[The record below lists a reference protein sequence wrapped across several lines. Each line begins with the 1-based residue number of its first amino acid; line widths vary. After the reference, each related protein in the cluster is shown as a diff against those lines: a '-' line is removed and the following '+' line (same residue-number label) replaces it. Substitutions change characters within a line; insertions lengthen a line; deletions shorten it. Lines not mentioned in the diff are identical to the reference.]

1 MAYDFYLDGVLLPV
15 PPSKL
20 QIKGS
25 NRNTTITL
33 INDGEINLLKSEGLG
48 TVEFEIL
55 LPQQNYGF
63 AKYENGFVSADE
75 FLEKIG
81 KLKSDKKPFRFE
93 VIRALPDG
101 VPLFNTD
108 ILVSL
113 EDYTITESAEES
125 FDIKVN
131 IELKQYKPYGTKKL
145 ELQTDSSGNITASVI
160 NNRNAKTSARS
171 YTVKQGDTLWSICK
185 KQLGDG
191 SRCYEIAGLNN
202 ITDPNLIN
210 VGQVI
215 RFE

>member
-55 LPQQNYGF
+55 LPQQKYGF

-75 FLEKIG
+75 FLGKIG
-81 KLKSDKKPFRFE
+81 KLKSDKTPFRFE
-93 VIRALPDG
+93 VIRALPNG

-113 EDYTITESAEES
+113 EDYTISESAEES

-145 ELQTDSSGNITASVI
+145 ELQTDSSGNVTASVI
-160 NNRNAKTSARS
+160 ENRNAKTPAES

-191 SRCYEIAGLNN
+191 SKCYEIAKSNN

>member
-25 NRNTTITL
+25 NRNTVVTL
-33 INDGEINLLKSEGLG
+33 VNDGEVNLLKSEGLG

-55 LPQQNYGF
+55 LPQQEYNF
-63 AKYENGFVSADE
+63 AKYENGFIPADE

-113 EDYTITESAEES
+113 ENYSISESSDEG
-125 FDIKVN
+125 FDVKVN
-131 IELKQYKPYGTKKL
+131 IELKRYKAYGTKKL
-145 ELQTDSSGNITASVI
+145 ELQTDSSGNVTTNVV
-160 NNRNAKTSARS
+160 NNRSAKTPPSS
-171 YTVKQGDTLWSICK
+171 YTVKSGDTLWGICK

-191 SRCYEIAGLNN
+191 SKCYKIAKLNN
-202 ITDPNLIN
+202 ITDPNVIN
-210 VGQVI
+210 IGQVI

>member
-33 INDGEINLLKSEGLG
+33 INDGEVNLLKTEGLG
-48 TVEFEIL
+48 TVEFEVL
-55 LPQQNYGF
+55 LPQQKYGF
-63 AKYENGFVSADE
+63 AKYENGFVSADN

-93 VIRALPDG
+93 VIRALPNG

-113 EDYTITESAEES
+113 EDYTISESAEES
-125 FDIKVN
+125 FDIKVH

-145 ELQTDSSGNITASVI
+145 ELQTDSSGNVTASVI
-160 NNRNAKTSARS
+160 ENRNAKTPAES

-191 SRCYEIAGLNN
+191 SKCYEIAKSNN